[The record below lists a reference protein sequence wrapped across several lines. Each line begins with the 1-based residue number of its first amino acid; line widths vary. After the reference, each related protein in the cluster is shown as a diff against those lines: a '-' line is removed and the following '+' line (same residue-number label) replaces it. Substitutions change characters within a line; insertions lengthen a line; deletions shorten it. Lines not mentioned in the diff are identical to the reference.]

1 MNRKV
6 FQIAWAAVLV
16 VSASLACNFINGIR
30 QDVGEARNTAVSVL
44 TQAEG
49 LITQAEGLA
58 TAFDESGAV
67 QTAKAVITEQGPVAL
82 ATLQAMGTQAAESG
96 AIQTAQAVLA
106 GQGPA
111 AQATLKALGTQAAGS
126 GAMQTAQ
133 ALITQNG
140 GDLLATIMALPT
152 RGSGLINPPDDIP
165 LLPDEATSNLFA
177 NESVVSYITTQE
189 YRSVVSFYEDSMP
202 TEGWS
207 LTSSGNLETDS
218 LAIMNYEKGD
228 RKAALIIVNNV
239 VDDKTAVTILIKSN
253 P

>member
-1 MNRKV
+1 MNRKI

-30 QDVGEARNTAVSVL
+30 QDFGAARNTAVSVL
-44 TQAEG
+44 TQADE

-58 TAFDESGAV
+58 TAFDESGAL

-82 ATLQAMGTQAAESG
+82 STLQALGTQAAESG
-96 AIQTAQAVLA
+96 AMQTAQTVLTE
-106 GQGPA
+106 QRPE
-111 AQATLKALGTQAAGS
+111 AQATLDALGTQAAES

-133 ALITQNG
+133 ALITLNA
-140 GDLLATIMALPT
+140 GDLLATAMALPT
-152 RGSGLINPPDDIP
+152 QVYDLSNPPDDIP
-165 LLPDEATSNLFA
+165 LLPAEDISNLFA
-177 NESVVSYITTQE
+177 TESVVSYLTPQE

-207 LTSSGNLETDS
+207 LITSGNLETDK
-218 LAIMNYEKGD
+218 LAIINYEKGN
-228 RKAALIIVNNV
+228 RKATLTIINNI
-239 VDDKTAVTILIKSN
+239 VDLQTAITILIKST

>member
-16 VSASLACNFINGIR
+16 VSASLACNFINGIQ
-30 QDVGEARNTAVSVL
+30 QDVGEARNTAASVL

-67 QTAKAVITEQGPVAL
+67 QTAKSVITEQGPVAL
-82 ATLQAMGTQAAESG
+82 ATLQALGTLAAESG
-96 AIQTAQAVLA
+96 AIQTAQAVLTE
-106 GQGPA
+106 QGPE
-111 AQATLKALGTQAAGS
+111 AQTTLKALGTQAAES

-140 GDLLATIMALPT
+140 GDLLATMMALPAQ
-152 RGSGLINPPDDIP
+152 GYDLNNPPDDIP
-165 LLPDEATSNLFA
+165 LLPEQATSNLFA
-177 NESVVSYITTQE
+177 NESIVSYLTTEE

-207 LTSSGNLETDS
+207 LASSGNLETDK

-228 RKAALIIVNNV
+228 RKATLIMINDV
-239 VDDKTAVTILIKSN
+239 VDLQTAVTILIKAN